1 MKRLLIPFLLL
12 FLSGCAWLKGGESNV
27 TPPAPLTAFK
37 PTITVHKLWS
47 VSTGDGAGKQY
58 LTLRPALAGDRLFV
72 ADHAGHVASFQARS
86 GKRLW
91 HVDLGVGLT
100 GATGYGN
107 GYVVLG
113 GRTGQVIALNAETGA
128 RVWMAQAS
136 SEVLAPPLVTAGA
149 VVVQTIDGKLTA
161 LGLADGSV
169 MWTEDHTQPALSL
182 YASSA
187 PVAVGDLVVSGFAD
201 GRVSATNLLTG
212 TTTWQATLGQ
222 PKGTDEIERLVDVD
236 ATPVV
241 ADGVI
246 YAASYQGTAVALA
259 ADSGRVIWST
269 PASTYRNIGL
279 GTARVYLSNADD
291 AVQALDRATG
301 AVAWTQAALKGR
313 RISGPALIGNEVVV
327 GDYAGYVHWL
337 ARASG
342 AFVARSRVGESA
354 IRAQPVVG
362 VEDGK
367 PVLFVLSQQGRL
379 TALAPSS

>member
-12 FLSGCAWLKGGESNV
+12 SLGGCAWLKGGESNV
-27 TPPAPLTAFK
+27 TPPAPLTKFK

-72 ADHAGHVASFQARS
+72 ADHKGHVAAFSARS

-91 HVDLGVGLT
+91 KVDLGLGLT
-100 GATGYGN
+100 GATGYGH
-107 GYVVLG
+107 GYVALG
-113 GRTGQVIALNAETGA
+113 SRRGQVVVLNGATGA
-128 RVWMAQAS
+128 RVWTAQVS

-149 VVVQTIDGKLTA
+149 VIVQTVDGKLTA

-169 MWTEDHTQPALSL
+169 LWSEDHNQPALSL

-187 PVAVGDLVVSGFAD
+187 PVTDGDLVVSGFAD
-201 GRVSATNLLTG
+201 GRVYATNLLTG
-212 TTTWQATLGQ
+212 TTAWQAVVGQ

-246 YAASYQGTAVALA
+246 YAASYQGNAVALA
-259 ADSGRVIWST
+259 ADSGRVVWST
-269 PASTYRNIGL
+269 PASTYRNIAL
-279 GTARVYLSNADD
+279 GTARLYLSNADD
-291 AVQALDRATG
+291 AVQALDRTTG
-301 AVAWTQAALKGR
+301 ATVWTQAALKGR
-313 RISGPALIGNEVVV
+313 RISGPALIGDEVVV

-337 ARASG
+337 ARTSG
-342 AFVARSRVGESA
+342 AFVARLRVGESA
-354 IRAQPVVG
+354 IRAQPVAG